1 MGAYKQLLASDV
13 IVTPFEVS
21 KGFTFYVTESITEI
35 RIEGPGGGKTD
46 INLPIPYFTETP
58 NQLIPYPG
66 EGLDR
71 LLGENIVDYSFD
83 TSNDP
88 TTGLYILPSPFPSQY
103 WLYAEGYPSRS
114 QYRRLVYN
122 SIKQLYYTNYS
133 ESVYS
138 DPVNNPV
145 LVPGRD
151 EEGNRYIGS
160 SSSPRF
166 DNYLQTDLTYPRFFP
181 NNTGSYIAALSIP
194 SGIYGDYVQP
204 GSFIMSFTS
213 GGFGGTF
220 YDDSQGN
227 IFTGSILVGNIT
239 YTHGIVTLTGNKALY
254 TTPFA
259 IGSIYSTAVY
269 GVSVYGTTISLSD
282 WTKIIFAF
290 ANSTNFT
297 CSFSSSY
304 TIQDTQYKCTVREN
318 EFNLSLNPS
327 LTSGSYTTD
336 SNSGLMYG
344 FATESYFSP
353 YITTVGLYD
362 EQQNLLAIGK
372 LSQPLPSSP
381 TTDTTILINIDR

>member
-21 KGFTFYVTESITEI
+21 KGFTFYVTQSITEI
-35 RIEGPGGGKTD
+35 RIEGPGGVKID
-46 INLPIPYFTETP
+46 VDLPIPYFTETP
-58 NQLIPYPG
+58 NQYVPYPG

-71 LLGENIVDYSFD
+71 LLGENIVDYPFD
-83 TSNDP
+83 ALNDP
-88 TTGLYILPSPFPSQY
+88 TTGLYLLPSPFPSQY
-103 WLYAEGYPSRS
+103 WQYAGGYPPRF

-151 EEGNRYIGS
+151 QEGDRYIGS

-181 NNTGSYIAALSIP
+181 TDTGSYIAALTIP
-194 SGIYGDYVQP
+194 SGIYGDYIQP
-204 GSFIMSFTS
+204 GSFIMSFPS
-213 GGFGGTF
+213 GTF
-220 YDDSQGN
+220 YDDGQGN
-227 IFTGSILVGNIT
+227 IFTGSNLVGNIT
-239 YTHGIVTLTGNKALY
+239 YTHGIVTLTGNETIYANPLIAGALY
-254 TTPFA
+254 
-259 IGSIYSTAVY
+259 GSAVY
-269 GVSVYGTTISLSD
+269 GVSIYGSVINLSD
-282 WTKIIFAF
+282 WIKILFNFVSA
-290 ANSTNFT
+290 SNFT

-304 TIQDTQYKCTVREN
+304 TIYDTQYKCTVREN

-327 LTSGSYTTD
+327 LISGSYTID